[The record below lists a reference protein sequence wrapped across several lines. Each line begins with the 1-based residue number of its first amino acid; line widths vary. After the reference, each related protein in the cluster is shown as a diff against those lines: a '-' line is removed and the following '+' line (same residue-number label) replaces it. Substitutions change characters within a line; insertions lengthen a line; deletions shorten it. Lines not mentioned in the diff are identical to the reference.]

1 MSKCIVVI
9 ILNKYIK
16 IIQVI
21 YSKIILF
28 TTNNHVS
35 KRVKNSRVGRKTP
48 NKQTTYYPFIYCAE
62 TPNITGTV
70 TGVVME

>member
-1 MSKCIVVI
+1 MYSSNHSEQVH
-9 ILNKYIK
+9 IK

-28 TTNNHVS
+28 TTNNHVY
-35 KRVKNSRVGRKTP
+35 KRVKILEWDENPQT

-70 TGVVME
+70 TGAVME